1 MNSDNKKR
9 YVIRRYLSG
18 DGLGCKMGNYAI
30 LYAIHLGSGL
40 IPAYLKNEESKAFD
54 FFNKDKVNVF
64 QIEDAFPKI
73 KNIFEPI
80 DNFEDHKWCE
90 VNAGMSPIKIIIDM
104 IEYNNA
110 LGRFP
115 NLNFQW
121 FQRYTQWYPYKDQ
134 VLDLFEFN
142 NDLLE
147 LARSN
152 IPKTNKK
159 IVGVSFRNEYKKFN
173 STGGHTKL
181 GVDYYRKA
189 FSFFSKEDY
198 CFLIFADF
206 FEQCPEVLDQLSN
219 EYDIMYTKENM
230 SSAEGMATLSLCDS
244 IINSNS
250 SFSFWASLLNKNI
263 NKKIICPNYFL
274 HPSHAGSALLNHK
287 WFPSE
292 WTGLNEV

>member
-1 MNSDNKKR
+1 MNSDSKKR

-18 DGLGCKMGNYAI
+18 DGFGSKMGNYAI
-30 LYAIHLGSGL
+30 LYAIHLGTGL
-40 IPAYLKNEESKAFD
+40 VPAYLNDESSDAFD
-54 FFNKDKVNVF
+54 FFNKGKDNVLD
-64 QIEDAFPKI
+64 IDDAFPNVKKVFEKI
-73 KNIFEPI
+73 NFSEHEWQHVNTGIMPLENIIYSIIVNRKLGQFPNF
-80 DNFEDHKWCE
+80 NFE
-90 VNAGMSPIKIIIDM
+90 
-104 IEYNNA
+104 
-110 LGRFP
+110 
-115 NLNFQW
+115 W
-121 FQRYTQWYPYKDQ
+121 FQRYSLWYPYKDQ
-134 VLDLFEFN
+134 VFNLFEFN

-147 LARSN
+147 LARIN

-189 FSFFSKEDY
+189 FSCFPKEDY

-206 FEQCPEVLDQLSN
+206 FEQCPEVLDQLSS

-263 NKKIICPNYFL
+263 NKKIIAPNLFL
-274 HPSHAGSALLNHK
+274 HPSHAGAGLLNHK

>member
-1 MNSDNKKR
+1 MNSDSEKR

-18 DGLGCKMGNYAI
+18 DGFGSKMGNYAI
-30 LYAIHLGSGL
+30 LYAIHLGTGL
-40 IPAYLKNEESKAFD
+40 VPAYLNDESSDAFD
-54 FFNKDKVNVF
+54 FFNKGKDNVLD
-64 QIEDAFPKI
+64 IGDAFPNVKKVFEKI
-73 KNIFEPI
+73 NFLEHEWEHVNTGVMPLENIIYSIIVNRKLGQFPNF
-80 DNFEDHKWCE
+80 NFE
-90 VNAGMSPIKIIIDM
+90 
-104 IEYNNA
+104 
-110 LGRFP
+110 
-115 NLNFQW
+115 W
-121 FQRYTQWYPYKDQ
+121 FQRYSLWYPYKDQ
-134 VLDLFEFN
+134 VFNLFEFN

-147 LARSN
+147 LARIN

-189 FSFFSKEDY
+189 FSCFPKEDY

-206 FEQCPEVLDQLSN
+206 FEQCPEVLDQLSS

-250 SFSFWASLLNKNI
+250 SFSFWASFLNKNI

-274 HPSHAGSALLNHK
+274 HPSHAGAALLNHK